1 MDKTQLAKKIDQ
13 LASNVARKGVFVVTK
28 KDDCFAVQE
37 HITKK
42 VVANGLPTKNVA
54 EYLCDLRNKGKELG
68 VNAKRNLQNLVEQYF
83 KLKNDIVFYK
93 NTMKTTK
100 DNDLFYAT
108 QARLYDAI
116 SRLESVKYQLK
127 KYR

>member
-1 MDKTQLAKKIDQ
+1 MNKTQLAQKIDQ
-13 LASNVARKGVFVVTK
+13 LASNVARKGVFVVIK
-28 KDDCFAVQE
+28 SNDYFAVQE
-37 HITKK
+37 HLTKK
-42 VVANGLPTKNVA
+42 IIASDLPLRNVA
-54 EYLCDLRNKGKELG
+54 DYLCELRNKGKDLG
-68 VNAKRNLQNLVEQYF
+68 VNAKRNLRNLVDQYF